1 MLAPFTWRKTC
12 RRVADWDEVERLMKS
27 SLRGES
33 GEVSAYFSA
42 AVFALSLAF
51 YPAVIGV
58 GLYACDRWARDW
70 WPSGSPVAVLQTVG
84 IGLMVWILFALGT
97 IASSIA
103 SGPKTRRL

>member
-1 MLAPFTWRKTC
+1 MLGAFVFDGT
-12 RRVADWDEVERLMKS
+12 RLLKS

-70 WPSGSPVAVLQTVG
+70 SCSPVAVLQTVG

-97 IASSIA
+97 IASSI
-103 SGPKTRRL
+103 